1 MARHLI
7 GFDEYRTPPTM
18 RAYAGSRI
26 DAAKQ
31 RARMRR
37 RLAEQDD
44 TSRRTAV
51 ATPPTAPAAVPAPAP
66 APVRPTMHAL
76 IAITPDGRRTIVQRF
91 VNPAAADAALG
102 LRSNGAFSERDV
114 AYVVEPL

>member
-44 TSRRTAV
+44 TGRRTAV
-51 ATPPTAPAAVPAPAP
+51 VTPPAAPAAAAAPAP

-102 LRSNGAFSERDV
+102 LRSNGAFSDV